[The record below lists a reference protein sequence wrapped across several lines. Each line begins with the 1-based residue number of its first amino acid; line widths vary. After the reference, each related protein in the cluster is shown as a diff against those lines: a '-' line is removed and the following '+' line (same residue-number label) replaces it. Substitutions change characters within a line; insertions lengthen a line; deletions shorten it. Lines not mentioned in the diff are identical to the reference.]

1 MPGLGQAQAGT
12 VFGHGRKK
20 NSCLCFRKEAGQLF
34 FTWKYLINSAPA
46 ALQPGVLQPS
56 LPDQTLRP
64 GVLQLLLPDQTLRR
78 QFCSVS
84 A

>member
-1 MPGLGQAQAGT
+1 MPGLGQAQAGA
-12 VFGHGRKK
+12 VFGPGRKK

-56 LPDQTLRP
+56 LPDKHCGRAFCSFCCRIK
-64 GVLQLLLPDQTLRR
+64 TLRR